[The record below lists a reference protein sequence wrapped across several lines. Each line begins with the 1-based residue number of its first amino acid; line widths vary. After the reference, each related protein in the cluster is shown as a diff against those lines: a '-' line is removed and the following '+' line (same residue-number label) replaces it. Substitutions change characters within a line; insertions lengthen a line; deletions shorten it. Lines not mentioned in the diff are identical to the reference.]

1 MEVNMLVEVIVSLH
15 TGYVVILFGLVDTG
29 IRFNTLNYLNN
40 ELVELITL
48 LKTFEV
54 F

>member
-1 MEVNMLVEVIVSLH
+1 MEANMLVEVIVSLH
-15 TGYVVILFGLVDTG
+15 TGCVVILVALGDTG
-29 IRFNTLNYLNN
+29 IRFNTLSYLNN
-40 ELVELITL
+40 ELVELSTL